1 MKGLAEVT
9 KISNSSS
16 EIITDVISGKGGHLV
31 MQQFTLFILYSLTG
45 LCRFLFSMAC
55 PEQVCHF

>member
-16 EIITDVISGKGGHLV
+16 EIITDVISGKGGRLV
-31 MQQFTLFILYSLTG
+31 MQ
-45 LCRFLFSMAC
+45 
-55 PEQVCHF
+55 